1 MAHTSKYLDYTVSCF
16 IVKKNKVLLIY
27 NDRYYLWLP
36 PGGHID
42 PDENIEGS
50 IFREI
55 EEETG
60 IIASLMMPL
69 CVYKNDRLEYF
80 FHVPCSDVETKL
92 GGPEVDRQSEA
103 NIYRLE
109 WIPFNKIED
118 LPLVPTEMKDWVVE
132 KFTE

>member
-1 MAHTSKYLDYTVSCF
+1 MKKRVTA
-16 IVKKNKVLLIY
+16 IVTHGKNILLIY
-27 NDRYYLWLP
+27 RFKNGEEYYVF
-36 PGGHID
+36 PGGGV
-42 PDENIEGS
+42 EEGES
-50 IFREI
+50 VEEALLREL

-109 WIPFNKIED
+109 WIPFNKIKD
-118 LPLVPTEMKDWVVE
+118 LPLVPTEMKDWIVE